1 MNLMIGPRYVVLDN
15 TPQISRLDCTADEL
29 ADALRAPLAMVG
41 VRVVRQRSTGTKSP
55 LSRFQARGLPRRQYD
70 AKAIQV
76 ARVVDQ
82 VINGLPSRNNA

>member
-1 MNLMIGPRYVVLDN
+1 MIGPRYVVLDN
-15 TPQISRLDCTADEL
+15 TPQISRLNCTADEL

-41 VRVVRQRSTGTKSP
+41 VRVVRQHSTGTKSP
-55 LSRFQARGLPRRQYD
+55 LSQLQARGLPRRQYD

-82 VINGLPSRNNA
+82 VINGLSRAFVDDS